1 MNQKE
6 LDTLRAILN
15 PSDVKD
21 KISARL
27 KALRYLDTVEI
38 TEEPKY
44 PTRTD
49 PQRRGYFLWLE
60 QIAKQCENM
69 GVTADMLFKHT
80 AHITVT
86 KDMLHTAIKTLIKAK
101 WNLDSTNDL
110 RKTGHLDE
118 IIDSVA
124 SWVGKEGVE
133 IPPFPTN
140 ETKAWEQLS
149 GEKIGSIN
157 NLKNES
163 YPKMTEDLMANKF

>member
-1 MNQKE
+1 MTSEEKE
-6 LDTLRAILN
+6 QLTQISLSETL
-15 PSDVKD
+15 
-21 KISARL
+21 KIGSL
-27 KALRYLDTVEI
+27 LRNYLDTVEI

-49 PQRRGYFLWLE
+49 PQRRAYFLWLE
-60 QIAKQCENM
+60 QIAEQCENM

-133 IPPFPTN
+133 IHHFQQMRQ
-140 ETKAWEQLS
+140 KR
-149 GEKIGSIN
+149 GN
-157 NLKNES
+157 N
-163 YPKMTEDLMANKF
+163 

>member
-1 MNQKE
+1 MTCEEKE
-6 LDTLRAILN
+6 QLTQISLSETL
-15 PSDVKD
+15 
-21 KISARL
+21 KIGSL
-27 KALRYLDTVEI
+27 LRNYLDTVKI

-49 PQRRGYFLWLE
+49 NQRRAYFLWLE
-60 QIAKQCENM
+60 QIAEQCENM

-110 RKTGHLDE
+110 RKTGHLDD

-124 SWVGKEGVE
+124 SWVGKEGIE
-133 IPPFPTN
+133 IPPFPSD
-140 ETKAWEQLS
+140 ETRHMEELS
-149 GEKIGSIN
+149 GEKIGAIN
-157 NLKNES
+157 NKSNEN
-163 YPKMTEDLMANKF
+163 YPEYTGAPTI

>member
-1 MNQKE
+1 MTKQEK
-6 LDTLRAILN
+6 DTLTEISL
-15 PSDVKD
+15 SDT
-21 KISARL
+21 L
-27 KALRYLDTVEI
+27 KVGSLLRNYLDTVEI

-124 SWVGKEGVE
+124 SWVGKEGIE

-157 NLKNES
+157 NLSNPS
-163 YPKMTEDLMANKF
+163 VHYPEEYKEPLL